1 MIIQD
6 YIDSFSPKLK
16 EILTQEIK
24 FGNSIKETAMGWPQ
38 NNSII
43 VFLKNPFIK
52 LYNIE
57 DIEYRYIGDPHYWK
71 EQYFDSKKYHTLAC
85 NF

>member
-1 MIIQD
+1 
-6 YIDSFSPKLK
+6 
-16 EILTQEIK
+16 
-24 FGNSIKETAMGWPQ
+24 MGWPQ

-71 EQYFDSKKYHTLAC
+71 EQYFDSKKNHTLAC